1 MTPKTILIVTG
12 MSGAGKTQV
21 INTIQDQGFYC
32 IDNLPLLLFSKFFEL
47 LEAPHGELG
56 SHIALGLDLR
66 EASLN
71 LKFPEVLDS
80 LRGSSHLVKIIFVDA
95 EDSVLIRRF
104 SETRRP
110 HPLSPKGSVE
120 EGIAIER
127 SKMAYIREKSD
138 WVINTGS
145 LNVHELRKI
154 VIEKLEGLTSESKMV
169 VNIVSFGFSKGIPPE
184 ACLVF
189 DVRFLPNPYFVPEL
203 KDYNGKNDKVSSFV
217 LDNQE
222 AVSFLNQI
230 ESFLEFLLPLFRKEG
245 KSYLTLA
252 IGCTG
257 GKHRSVA
264 IAEKIF
270 GYLDSKGCYQLN
282 LSHRELKE

>member
-21 INTIQDQGFYC
+21 INAIQDQGFYC
-32 IDNLPLLLFSKFFEL
+32 IDNLPLALFSKFLDL

-56 SHIALGLDLR
+56 SHIVLGLDLR

-71 LKFPEVLDS
+71 VKFPEVLAS
-80 LRGSSHLVKIIFVDA
+80 LGKSSHAVKIIFVDA
-95 EDSVLIRRF
+95 EDKVLIRRF

-138 WVINTGS
+138 WVIDTGG
-145 LNVHELRKI
+145 LNVHQLREL
-154 VIEKLEGLTSESKMV
+154 VIRKLEGLTSENKMV

-184 ACLVF
+184 SCLVF

-203 KDYNGKNDKVSSFV
+203 KDYDGRNEKIAEYV
-217 LDNQE
+217 LDSE
-222 AVSFLNQI
+222 DSKEFLRQL
-230 ESFLEFLLPLFRKEG
+230 EGFLDFLLPRFLKEG

-252 IGCTG
+252 VGCTG
-257 GKHRSVA
+257 GRHRSVA
-264 IAEKIF
+264 IAEKVFSHLHDI
-270 GYLDSKGCYQLN
+270 GSYQVN
-282 LSHRELKE
+282 ISHRELKE

>member
-12 MSGAGKTQV
+12 MSGAGKSQV
-21 INTIQDQGFYC
+21 IKTLQDQGFYC
-32 IDNLPLLLFSKFFEL
+32 IDNLPLLLFSKFLEL

-56 SHIALGLDLR
+56 AHIALGLDLR

-71 LKFPEVLDS
+71 LKFPGVLAS
-80 LRGSSHLVKIIFVDA
+80 LRKSNHLVKIIFIDA
-95 EDSVLIRRF
+95 PDEVLIMRF

-120 EGIAIER
+120 EGIAVER
-127 SKMAYIREKSD
+127 SKMVYIREKSD
-138 WVINTGS
+138 WVIDTNN
-145 LNVHELRKI
+145 LNVHQLREIILK
-154 VIEKLEGLTSESKMV
+154 KLEGLTLESRMV

-184 ACLVF
+184 ANMVF

-203 KDYNGKNDKVSSFV
+203 KDYNGKNTKIAEYV
-217 LDNQE
+217 LDNKE
-222 AVSFLNQI
+222 GRGFLGQM
-230 ESFLEFLLPLFRKEG
+230 EKFLDFLLPRFQKEG

-257 GKHRSVA
+257 GRHRSVA
-264 IAEKIF
+264 IAERIF
-270 GYLDSKGCYQLN
+270 RRLKTKGAYLLN
-282 LSHRELKE
+282 INHRELKE

>member
-12 MSGAGKTQV
+12 MSGAGKSQV
-21 INTIQDQGFYC
+21 IKTLQDQGFYC
-32 IDNLPLLLFSKFFEL
+32 IDNLPLLLFSKFLEL

-56 SHIALGLDLR
+56 SNIALGLDLR

-71 LKFPEVLDS
+71 VKFPEVLAS
-80 LRGSSHLVKIIFVDA
+80 LRKSSHLVKIIFIDA
-95 EDSVLIRRF
+95 RDEVLIRRF

-127 SKMAYIREKSD
+127 SKMVYIREKSD
-138 WVINTGS
+138 WVIDTGNM
-145 LNVHELRKI
+145 NVHQLRETILK
-154 VIEKLEGLTSESKMV
+154 KLEGLTAESKMV
-169 VNIVSFGFSKGIPPE
+169 VNIISFGFSKGIPPE
-184 ACLVF
+184 ASLVF
-189 DVRFLPNPYFVPEL
+189 DVRFLPNPYFVPKL
-203 KDYNGKNDKVSSFV
+203 KDHSGKNAKVAEYV
-217 LDNQE
+217 LDNE
-222 AVSFLNQI
+222 EGISFLDHL
-230 ESFLEFLLPLFRKEG
+230 EKFLDFLLPLFQKEG

-257 GKHRSVA
+257 GMHRSVA

-270 GYLDSKGCYQLN
+270 KYLKTKGPYLLN
-282 LSHRELKE
+282 INHRELKE

>member
-21 INTIQDQGFYC
+21 INTLQDQGFYC
-32 IDNLPLLLFSKFFEL
+32 IDNLPLVLFSKFLEL

-66 EASLN
+66 EASLDIR
-71 LKFPEVLDS
+71 FPEVLAT
-80 LRGSSHLVKIIFVDA
+80 LRKSSHLVKIIFVDA
-95 EDSVLIRRF
+95 QDAVLIRRF

-120 EGIAIER
+120 EGIAVER
-127 SKMAYIREKSD
+127 SKMTYIREKSD
-138 WVINTGS
+138 WVIDTGP
-145 LNVHELRKI
+145 LNVHQLRELVVK
-154 VIEKLEGLTSESKMV
+154 KLEGLTSENRMV

-184 ACLVF
+184 SCLVL

-203 KDYNGKNDKVSSFV
+203 KDNNGKNDQVSSFV
-217 LDNQE
+217 LDNDEGRAFMEQAE
-222 AVSFLNQI
+222 KFLD
-230 ESFLEFLLPLFRKEG
+230 FLLPKFRKEG

-252 IGCTG
+252 VGCTG
-257 GKHRSVA
+257 GRHRSVA
-264 IAEKIF
+264 VAERLF
-270 GYLDSKGCYQLN
+270 RYLEAKGTYQMN
-282 LSHRELKE
+282 IIHRELKE